1 MQDCKYKYNAA
12 CRPRSYGHHDHH
24 RGLRASDAHM
34 LGPAHTAQPR
44 ELRRRL
50 VAEMKE
56 VGRAMR
62 NVFAVP
68 EEGGPHIAVS
78 QSDLTPVDDYY
89 VDAPEDLIHRNALLP
104 ANSIT
109 GSPEE
114 VCRIAQSPSGQTR
127 RFRKWVLE

>member
-1 MQDCKYKYNAA
+1 
-12 CRPRSYGHHDHH
+12 
-24 RGLRASDAHM
+24 
-34 LGPAHTAQPR
+34 
-44 ELRRRL
+44 
-50 VAEMKE
+50 MKE

-68 EEGGPHIAVS
+68 EEGGPHKAVS

-89 VDAPEDLIHRNALLP
+89 VDAPEDPIHRDALLP

-114 VCRIAQSPSGQTR
+114 VWDVETARIAQSPSGQTR